1 MADPTR
7 PETTTI
13 AVPMERSNA
22 PLDVPPPHTV
32 DVSVTQAAA
41 GPFDQAELLNL
52 PSEVVYI
59 LIMGWKGKKYDL
71 TVVESDTVGDLKL
84 TISTMTSVPPER
96 QKIVGLVKGKLP
108 SDEVEVKSC
117 LSITPNGKPKEFM
130 MIGTPEGE
138 EHKEMAGPTTVRE
151 QELDVD
157 YSSAEYKAAQN
168 VRNMRKLKHAIAA
181 LNVDEM
187 NPPRAGK
194 KLLVLDL
201 DYCILDTA
209 LWKEENFV
217 ASHFA
222 RPYLHQFLGA
232 ISPFYDIVIWSQTS
246 WRWLETK
253 LVELDIIGE
262 SAPGRYNIITTLDR
276 TPMFSVYSQREGKPY
291 KHEVKALP
299 ILWAKFPTY
308 YSSLNTIH
316 VDDLARNFAINPRNG
331 LRVKAYKD
339 AMRSGANDSELVY
352 VAKYLLQLVHVD
364 DFTQLDHAGFRKCRL
379 PLPTGTEDPVNW
391 LRGAARESSSG
402 TGGEIGSGGQNNGGG
417 EGAAP
422 S

>member
-1 MADPTR
+1 MVAPAPQKTK
-7 PETTTI
+7 TV

-22 PLDVPPPHTV
+22 PLDVPPHTSSPTTTV
-32 DVSVTQAAA
+32 DVPITKPEAV
-41 GPFDQAELLNL
+41 PFGQGELLKL

-59 LIMGWKGKKYDL
+59 LIMSWKGKKYDL
-71 TVVESDTVGDLKL
+71 TVVESDTVGDLKV
-84 TISTMTSVPPER
+84 TIWTMTSVPSER

-117 LSITPNGKPKEFM
+117 LTITPNGKPREFM

-138 EHKEMAGPTTVRE
+138 EHKEMAGPTTARE
-151 QELDVD
+151 QELDID
-157 YSSAEYKAAQN
+157 YNSDEYKAAQN
-168 VRNMRKLKHAIAA
+168 VRNMRKLKQAIAA
-181 LNVDEM
+181 LTIDEM

-201 DYCILDTA
+201 DYCILDTD
-209 LWKEENFV
+209 
-217 ASHFA
+217 FA

-299 ILWAKFPTY
+299 ILWAKFPNH

-339 AMRSGANDSELVY
+339 AMRSGAHDDELVY

-364 DFTQLDHAGFRKCRL
+364 DFTALDHARFRKCRL
-379 PLPTGTEDPVNW
+379 PLPQGTEDPVNW
-391 LRGAARESSSG
+391 VRGADGEASAGKGSG
-402 TGGEIGSGGQNNGGG
+402 AGAGGQNGGS
-417 EGAAP
+417 EGAA
-422 S
+422 SNESTQED